1 MALGQTLKALR
12 QKQGLNQK
20 SLSTL
25 SGVSQATISRVET
38 GRVRQLRSAALKN
51 LADALGVS
59 VDFLMGDSEV
69 FADIPV
75 QSSADTPPGV
85 REDRFRQ
92 ISDSLQPFALHEGS
106 RIVYANQTLA
116 DILGYRREELQ
127 GSAVIDTI
135 VAPQSRPLI
144 LRMLNSASAEAYQ
157 VLLVRR
163 DGTSC
168 PVEII
173 SREVSD
179 TVRLSL
185 IRDNMSTRI
194 QQAAHRIHQVGLQV
208 DALADTAR
216 LLRAIGDELDDLGV
230 RFARLGLNLIDED
243 DGTLR
248 SFTSF
253 SLGRQGEFDQESVP
267 ADLALE
273 AHSPLRAV
281 INHWRR
287 QSIWEREAGSE
298 SVRPLHQDT
307 ALLGAEPEVLVDVP
321 FRQGTLSVWLLAD
334 QPIRNHDLMTLM
346 QAMSQPLEAV
356 FKRLMQVDALLLQLR
371 NAHEQLQGQSED
383 EDRLDDSMG
392 LVTDADALNL
402 GRDYR
407 ALSAADRDLVRSF
420 VRQLSTKQAVN

>member
-69 FADIPV
+69 FAEIPV
-75 QSSADTPPGV
+75 QNSADTAPGV

-116 DILGYRREELQ
+116 DMLGYRREELQ
-127 GSAVIDTI
+127 GSTVIDTI
-135 VAPQSRPLI
+135 VAPQSRPLV
-144 LRMLNSASAEAYQ
+144 LRMLNSSSSEAYQ

-163 DGTSC
+163 DGTAC
-168 PVEII
+168 PVEIT

-194 QQAAHRIHQVGLQV
+194 QQSANRVHQVGLQV
-208 DALADTAR
+208 ESLGDASR

-243 DGTLR
+243 DGVLR
-248 SFTSF
+248 AFTSF

-267 ADLALE
+267 VDQALG

-287 QSIWEREAGSE
+287 QSVWEREAGSE
-298 SVRPLHQDT
+298 SVRQMHHDT
-307 ALLGAEPEVLVDVP
+307 TLLGAEPEVLVDVP

-334 QPIRNHDLMTLM
+334 QPVRNYDLMTLL
-346 QAMSQPLEAV
+346 QALTQPLEAV
-356 FKRLMQVDALLLQLR
+356 FKRLLQVEALLHQLR
-371 NAHEQLQGQSED
+371 SAHEQIQGGAED
-383 EDRLDDSMG
+383 EERADDSLG